1 MFEQIIILQHC
12 VIVSLCSYCCC
23 CSGFCTDNTDASLLR
38 WFLEYIKI
46 FTLHSRWKFRGF
58 SSSAEYQSQ
67 SYTKGASSLKAKK
80 RLCLAIT
87 MVVVGSISSL
97 RWLWVAFM
105 LQHRRAFTI
114 TSGVN
119 DSLIELRWSS
129 WCLLRDYLVIS
140 YLKFLPQVHESSA
153 NFNQN
158 DQK

>member
-1 MFEQIIILQHC
+1 MFKQIIMLQHC

-80 RLCLAIT
+80 KALSRYND
-87 MVVVGSISSL
+87 GR
-97 RWLWVAFM
+97 RWLYI
-105 LQHRRAFTI
+105 FTTMTLSGFHVTTQESFHYNFRGEWFSDWTPMIVVMFI
-114 TSGVN
+114 TRLFGYF
-119 DSLIELRWSS
+119 IPKIPSS
-129 WCLLRDYLVIS
+129 SPWIKCQ
-140 YLKFLPQVHESSA
+140 F
-153 NFNQN
+153 
-158 DQK
+158 